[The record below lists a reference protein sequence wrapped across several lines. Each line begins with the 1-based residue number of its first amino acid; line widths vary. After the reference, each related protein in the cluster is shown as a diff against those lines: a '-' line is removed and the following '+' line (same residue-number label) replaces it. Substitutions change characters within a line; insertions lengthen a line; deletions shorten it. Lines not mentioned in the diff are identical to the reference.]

1 MLCNL
6 ILKVHKTS
14 HQLLAAIVNNQ
25 TCSQYANLFTYHYFD
40 SWFKHLIPKDR
51 IRLNVSI
58 EYLTSYYLY
67 TYTIQHCFPA
77 DTTTNIVQ
85 KLRDCISQNTTS
97 SLVTLFSSKHSIKK
111 EKNRKK
117 CMQKKIVYPTKKY
130 IKTEYFIH
138 TKKVTMSI
146 VHDKITI
153 GMCGRTCAAAWLT
166 PRVEHLGDCD
176 GGWRGPQHHL
186 AGSLVPPT
194 RRIVHLGYT
203 SRVRTR
209 EIKMY
214 SKIFLVFYFFIFLFF
229 ILTKMWFWFFFLF
242 KILLTNIYISF
253 VKLVSSIYIFFSI

>member
-40 SWFKHLIPKDR
+40 CWFKHLIPKDR

-58 EYLTSYYLY
+58 EYLASYYLY

-117 CMQKKIVYPTKKY
+117 CMQKKLSILQKNTSKQSTLFTQKKLQ
-130 IKTEYFIH
+130 
-138 TKKVTMSI
+138 
-146 VHDKITI
+146 
-153 GMCGRTCAAAWLT
+153 C
-166 PRVEHLGDCD
+166 P
-176 GGWRGPQHHL
+176 
-186 AGSLVPPT
+186 
-194 RRIVHLGYT
+194 
-203 SRVRTR
+203 
-209 EIKMY
+209 
-214 SKIFLVFYFFIFLFF
+214 
-229 ILTKMWFWFFFLF
+229 
-242 KILLTNIYISF
+242 
-253 VKLVSSIYIFFSI
+253 